1 MLKVSFAISTIS
13 KVSVLRNTLL
23 AKCNLAKN
31 LFFEGLNKSREEST
45 GYYWDNK
52 PSLIEL
58 CKQRLL
64 LYRSLE
70 ANSRKQ
76 NCQRT
81 FFCIQ
86 GFCIHK
92 K

>member
-1 MLKVSFAISTIS
+1 MFHCYEIPYWPNAILQKI
-13 KVSVLRNTLL
+13 LL
-23 AKCNLAKN
+23 
-31 LFFEGLNKSREEST
+31 FEGLNKSREEST

-64 LYRSLE
+64 LYQSLE
-70 ANSRKQ
+70 ANSRKK

-86 GFCIHK
+86 AFLYK
-92 K
+92 EELKSYYSFLD